1 MCECIYLVEMT
12 LSLRRMEKSKPYY
25 YVRFRWS
32 NGVDM
37 KEAAKELGE
46 NFGVETLIP
55 PTGDVDPVLFKEH
68 REELKVA
75 ADTLKAFLSPKRA
88 VLFQSKTARFTERDM
103 ELRRRILEL
112 YPRGRI
118 TPFPFF
124 PGSEPKF
131 EVAE

>member
-1 MCECIYLVEMT
+1 
-12 LSLRRMEKSKPYY
+12 MEKAKPYY
-25 YVRFRWS
+25 YVRFRWMK
-32 NGVDM
+32 GVDM
-37 KEAAKELGE
+37 KEAARELGE

-55 PTGDVDPVLFKEH
+55 PTGDFDAAMFKEH